1 MDSAEAIDKPQDVKI
16 GNGGSKTTEGGSKTS
31 EGGSKTSDGGSK
43 TTSIKGG
50 SFNPFGFGGSSRK
63 DDATFYDGNTPSL
76 AEGAGK
82 VPEGIIFLNTNF
94 RIKKN
99 SKKLFYLLTNILSHS
114 VKKIL

>member
-1 MDSAEAIDKPQDVKI
+1 MDSAEAINKPQDVKI
-16 GNGGSKTTEGGSKTS
+16 RNGGSKTTEGGLKTSAGGSKTSEGGSKTTEGGSKT
-31 EGGSKTSDGGSK
+31 TS
-43 TTSIKGG
+43 TKGG

-94 RIKKN
+94 RIKKIP
-99 SKKLFYLLTNILSHS
+99 KNIF
-114 VKKIL
+114 II